1 MKENYTNLEMEIIEF
16 DQEDIITVS
25 TNDQN
30 QGQWVP

>member
-25 TNDQN
+25 TNDPN

>member
-30 QGQWVP
+30 QAPER

>member
-30 QGQWVP
+30 QGQWIP